1 MNPDEIEDALLGVL
15 RTRLLT
21 VTGLPAQAWCNTPFA
36 PDATVAFLDDGIL
49 ELDSVDR
56 ELGHGNPW
64 QRTQCVYRAVLH
76 YPFGTDAHAALAMGV
91 AIKNAFRETPMTLVG
106 QPIEI
111 TRKRVGPIQTDA
123 EWLYAPVTLV
133 LEVDHP

>member
-1 MNPDEIEDALLGVL
+1 MNSDEIEDALLGVL

-21 VTGLPAQAWCNTPFA
+21 VANLPAQAWCNTPYT
-36 PDATVAFLDDGIL
+36 PDATVPFLDDAIL
-49 ELDSVDR
+49 DLDSDDR
-56 ELGHGNPW
+56 ELGSNPW
-64 QRTQCVYRAVLH
+64 QRTTCTYRAVLH

-106 QPIEI
+106 QPIYLQ
-111 TRKRVGPIQTDA
+111 RKRVGPIQSDA
-123 EWLYAPVTLV
+123 EWLYAPVTLM